1 MYIVNIMPCFT
12 PTRSGGCPKNCSGQG
27 DCSGDTCTCHPGY
40 KGKDCSDIVCP
51 NNCSQNGNCIND
63 QCECF
68 QDFKGQLQP
77 IWSLTN
83 KINHDWFVKV
93 TLSLSLALSLL
104 YFNACG
110 SRWGLQFDIRQGF
123 LAAEIFTEGHPD
135 QGVVRGSCCW
145 GGCLPGWGILI
156 QTTRLPCQVRNDSSR
171 SHCKNYFLFYEFHLR
186 EYLYFKGI

>member
-93 TLSLSLALSLL
+93 TLSFSLSLSLCYTSML
-104 YFNACG
+104 AVPGEDCSLTSDKASWQQSF
-110 SRWGLQFDIRQGF
+110 LQKDILTRVSSGAAVVGEDAF
-123 LAAEIFTEGHPD
+123 L
-135 QGVVRGSCCW
+135 V
-145 GGCLPGWGILI
+145 GGYSFKPL
-156 QTTRLPCQVRNDSSR
+156 D
-171 SHCKNYFLFYEFHLR
+171 FLV
-186 EYLYFKGI
+186 K

>member
-93 TLSLSLALSLL
+93 TLSLSRSLSVI
-104 YFNACG
+104 
-110 SRWGLQFDIRQGF
+110 LQCLRFQ
-123 LAAEIFTEGHPD
+123 
-135 QGVVRGSCCW
+135 VRTAVW
-145 GGCLPGWGILI
+145 H
-156 QTTRLPCQVRNDSSR
+156 QTRLPGSR
-171 SHCKNYFLFYEFHLR
+171 DFYRRTSWPGCRQGQLLLGRMPSWLGDTHSNH
-186 EYLYFKGI
+186 